1 MGGERGGVDGEAG
14 TGGHWTVER
23 ERHMAPANVAWSM
36 PEASAEEQKLIKT
49 VKFKK
54 MHIFLTGLIAMCK
67 ILPQGGSEDL
77 EN

>member
-14 TGGHWTVER
+14 TGDHWTVEK

-49 VKFKK
+49 VVK
-54 MHIFLTGLIAMCK
+54 
-67 ILPQGGSEDL
+67 
-77 EN
+77 